1 MGEIAA
7 SAPYWLGPA
16 ISGIGA
22 GLAHG
27 SGAEGQL
34 VPAWGTYEG
43 GGRRAP
49 TEAELG
55 ATALGGVMRPTR
67 ELMGTT
73 VGLMRQPIVLDP
85 LASVQNLPG
94 FHVQGGAAD
103 VRVPGK
109 DQTQWDPA
117 ALGRSGLNVGSTLGT
132 PYSPYAQNIGTIPQ
146 EGPPLPKFGGG
157 IPETQNALNLLIE
170 SNIDADTFT
179 QGLFNVGDLFT
190 GAQGG
195 SPNLG
200 DTPSGNPCGPGRV
213 WNSARGYC
221 MPTDQAPR
229 DPSNIPNIP
238 SCGEDEIWDVYSG
251 QCILREGTPR

>member
-1 MGEIAA
+1 MGGIAET
-7 SAPYWLGPA
+7 APYWLGPA

-22 GLAHG
+22 GLSHG

-49 TEAELG
+49 TEADLG

-73 VGLMRQPIVLDP
+73 VGLMRQPIIVDP

-103 VRVPGK
+103 IRVPGK

-146 EGPPLPKFGGG
+146 EGPPRPKFGGG
-157 IPETQNALNLLIE
+157 IPETQNALNLLTE
-170 SNIDADTFT
+170 SKIDADTFT

-190 GAQGG
+190 GAAGFNA
-195 SPNLG
+195 PT
-200 DTPSGNPCGPGRV
+200 TPAQNPCGPGLV
-213 WNSARGYC
+213 WDQARGYC
-221 MPTDQAPR
+221 MPIDQSAGGR
-229 DPSNIPNIP
+229 GTGPNIP
-238 SCGEDEIWDVYSG
+238 SCDERDEIWDVYSG
-251 QCILREGTPR
+251 QCIRREGVPR